1 MPLVGTIKETS
12 IASKGES
19 TTSVGNLRHR
29 SFILNDLMQLIN
41 LFDFEE
47 RAHKKLPTP
56 VWDYYSSG
64 AHDEITLKENRSA
77 YDKICLRYRVLVD
90 VSERFLSTKVLGH
103 TLSMPMIVAPMAFQA
118 MAHPEG
124 ELATVRAAGGAGTIM
139 VASTLSNFSI
149 EQIMQAASGPV
160 WFQLYVYKDRSVTKS
175 LVERAEAAGCS
186 ALVVTVDLPVSGRR
200 ERDVRN
206 RFALPKGLQMG
217 NFNSPD
223 MASMPKP
230 ADQSG
235 LTTYASSLF
244 DPSVTWKDIEWLKSI
259 TKLPVLL
266 KGIVRG
272 DDAKR
277 AVECGVAG
285 IVVSNHGGRQ
295 LDTAPATIEVLR
307 EVVEAVD
314 GRVEVFVDGGIRRG
328 TDVVKAIALGAK
340 AVLVGRP
347 ILWGLVNGGGDGV
360 AQVLDILRSEI
371 DQAMALCGCT
381 SVNDIGFDLIGE
393 RVVVKEFSCAR

>member
-1 MPLVGTIKETS
+1 
-12 IASKGES
+12 
-19 TTSVGNLRHR
+19 
-29 SFILNDLMQLIN
+29 MQLIN

-124 ELATVRAAGGAGTIM
+124 ELATVRAVGGAGTIM
-139 VASTLSNFSI
+139 IASTLSNFSI

-160 WFQLYVYKDRSVTKS
+160 WFQLYVYKDREVTKS

-186 ALVVTVDLPVSGRR
+186 ALVVTVDLPVSGKR

-230 ADQSG
+230 NDQSG
-235 LTTYASSLF
+235 LTTYASSMF

-272 DDAKR
+272 DDARR
-277 AVECGVAG
+277 AVECGVSG
-285 IVVSNHGGRQ
+285 IIVSNHGGRQ
-295 LDTAPATIEVLR
+295 LDTAPATIEVLQ
-307 EVVEAVD
+307 EVVEAVG

-340 AVLVGRP
+340 SVLVGRP

-381 SVNDIGFDLIGE
+381 SVNDISPDLIGE
-393 RVVVKEFSCAR
+393 RVVVKELSCAK

>member
-1 MPLVGTIKETS
+1 M
-12 IASKGES
+12 
-19 TTSVGNLRHR
+19 H
-29 SFILNDLMQLIN
+29 LIN

-47 RAHKKLPTP
+47 KAHKKLPTP

-64 AHDEITLKENRSA
+64 AHDEITLRENRAA

-90 VSERFLSTKVLGH
+90 VSERYLSTKVLGH
-103 TLSMPMIVAPMAFQA
+103 TLSMPVIVAPMAFQA

-124 ELATVRAAGGAGTIM
+124 ELATVRAVGGAGTIM
-139 VASTLSNFSI
+139 IASTLSNFSI

-160 WFQLYVYKDRSVTKS
+160 WFQLYIYKDRSVTKS
-175 LVERAEAAGCS
+175 LVERAEKAGCA

-217 NFNSPD
+217 NFGTSEF
-223 MASMPKP
+223 ASMPKP

-235 LTTYASSLF
+235 LTTYASALF
-244 DPSVTWKDIEWLKSI
+244 DPSVSWKDIEWLKSI
-259 TKLPVLL
+259 TKLPILL

-272 DDAKR
+272 DDAKA
-277 AVECGVAG
+277 AVESGVSG

-295 LDTAPATIEVLR
+295 LDTAPATIEVLQ
-307 EVVEAVD
+307 EVAEAVD
-314 GRVEVFVDGGIRRG
+314 GRAELLVDGGIRRG

-360 AQVLDILRSEI
+360 AQVLDILRAEI
-371 DQAMALCGCT
+371 DQAMALCGCA
-381 SVNDIGFDLIGE
+381 SVNEISLDLIGE
-393 RVVVKEFSCAR
+393 RVAVKEVSLGK

>member
-1 MPLVGTIKETS
+1 
-12 IASKGES
+12 
-19 TTSVGNLRHR
+19 
-29 SFILNDLMQLIN
+29 MQPIN
-41 LFDFEE
+41 LFEFEE

-90 VSERFLSTKVLGH
+90 VSERYLSTKVLGH
-103 TLSMPMIVAPMAFQA
+103 TLSMPVIVAPMAFQA

-124 ELATVRAAGGAGTIM
+124 ELATVRAVGGAGTIM
-139 VASTLSNFSI
+139 VASTLSNYSI
-149 EQIMQAASGPV
+149 EQIMQVASGPV
-160 WFQLYVYKDRSVTKS
+160 WFQLYIYKDRAVTKS
-175 LVERAEAAGCS
+175 LVERAEAAGCA

-217 NFNSPD
+217 NFVAPE

-230 ADQSG
+230 SDQSG
-235 LTTYASSLF
+235 LTTYAASLF
-244 DPSVTWKDIEWLKSI
+244 DPSVSWKDLEWLRSI
-259 TKLPVLL
+259 TKLPILL

-272 DDAKR
+272 DDAKV
-277 AVECGVAG
+277 AVENGVDG
-285 IVVSNHGGRQ
+285 IIVSNHGGRQ
-295 LDTAPATIEVLR
+295 LDTSPATIEVLR
-307 EVVEAVD
+307 EVAQAVN
-314 GRVEVFVDGGIRRG
+314 GRAELLVDGGIRRG

-347 ILWGLVNGGGDGV
+347 VLWGLVNGGGDGV

-371 DQAMALCGCT
+371 DQAMALCGCC
-381 SVNDIGFDLIGE
+381 SVSDITLDLIGE
-393 RVVVKEFSCAR
+393 RIAVKELS